1 MIPKFKLAKLGL
13 TFVKA
18 VSKHRKKIL
27 HVADAELL
35 VRDLGHALNEQHQTL
50 TNPRNSTIETAYEI
64 VPQIAEVRVLTNVI
78 AKHLKI
84 DQANKDHSD
93 VLKEI
98 VEKMEERDS
107 DAAMDIKDNLQW
119 LEEFYS
125 SPEAR
130 ELMEMD
136 LTEIKS
142 PTGLLDYKG
151 ALKTV
156 TQTASRAFE
165 ETQKAHKF
173 MAMAKK
179 FEEMQRRKSR
189 EAQDAEKKTGNDNTQ
204 TSSAPVKDNGKKPGA
219 PGQGQ

>member
-1 MIPKFKLAKLGL
+1 MSAKFKLAKLGL

-27 HVADAELL
+27 HIADAELL

-78 AKHLKI
+78 AKHLNI
-84 DQANKDHSD
+84 DTKDKDHSD
-93 VLKEI
+93 ILKEI
-98 VEKMEERDS
+98 VDQMEAKDS
-107 DAAMDIKDNLQW
+107 DAAEDIKQNLKW
-119 LEEFYS
+119 LDEFYS
-125 SPEAR
+125 SDEAK

-136 LTEIKS
+136 VTEIETPS
-142 PTGLLDYKG
+142 GVLDYKG
-151 ALKTV
+151 AFKAV

-173 MAMAKK
+173 MSLAKK
-179 FEEMQRRKSR
+179 FQEMQRRR
-189 EAQDAEKKTGNDNTQ
+189 ERQAQNDNDNQ
-204 TSSAPVKDNGKKPGA
+204 QGAAPSQVKDTDKKPKS
-219 PGQGQ
+219 PGNGGL